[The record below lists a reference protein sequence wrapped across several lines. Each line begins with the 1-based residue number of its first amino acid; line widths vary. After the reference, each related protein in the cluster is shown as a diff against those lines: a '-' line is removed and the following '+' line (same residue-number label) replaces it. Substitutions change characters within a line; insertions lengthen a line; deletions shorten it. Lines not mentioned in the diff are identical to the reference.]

1 MAQIEVFSQRESPGR
16 LDPDIRK
23 RLEDSGADIRDRRK
37 IIRYEEEDII
47 TNYHVG
53 KILDLRDELMETI
66 KEAVK

>member
-1 MAQIEVFSQRESPGR
+1 

-23 RLEDSGADIRDRRK
+23 RLEESGADIRDRRK

-53 KILDLRDELMETI
+53 KILDLRDELMELI
-66 KEAVK
+66 EEATKNK